1 MTEPGELLERA
12 VAGER
17 RALGRLLSL
26 VEHGGAAADG
36 IAERVHSRA
45 PDEAPVIG
53 ITGAPG
59 TGKSTLVGHLVSRMA
74 DAGGQPAVL
83 AVDPSSPLTGGAIL
97 GDRIRMDGVADGRA
111 FIRSMA
117 TRGHAGGLALAVPAA
132 LRLFEA
138 CGYGPLV
145 VETVGVGQVEVDVTR
160 TADTT
165 VVMVAPGMG
174 DAVQAN
180 KSGLLEVAD
189 VLVVNKADRPGADDT
204 RRDLE
209 HMLDLGRITG
219 LAQDWRPEIIMTT
232 ATTGTGADQVHK
244 AIQTH
249 RAHLAETGQ
258 LEARRQARIHQEVL
272 DRVTQHLGTKA
283 SQYLSTNPDALR
295 EALNGDR
302 TPAATAAKIS
312 KHLLSNQPPRQPKA
326 IHLPQ
331 ERRARRGRGVAPGPG
346 GRQWGEAPSTGRT
359 LRQDPPAGCAARYR
373 ARRIRRAS
381 LNSAIRSAASV
392 SAAPRSGWAV
402 RSASRK
408 PRRTAACS
416 GNSTSR
422 SNPRT
427 SSAQPT
433 GSATARA
440 GLDVR

>member
-1 MTEPGELLERA
+1 MTEPGDLLERA
-12 VAGER
+12 LTGER

-26 VEHGGAAADG
+26 VEQSGEAADE
-36 IAERVHSRA
+36 IAEMVHGRA
-45 PDEAPVIG
+45 DGEAAVVG

-59 TGKSTLVGHLVSRMA
+59 TGKSTLVGHLVKEMA
-74 DAGGQPAVL
+74 GTGGQPAVL

-97 GDRIRMDGVADGRA
+97 GDRIRMDGVAGGRA

-138 CGYGPLV
+138 CGFGPLL
-145 VETVGVGQVEVDVTR
+145 VETVGVGQVEVDITR

-180 KSGLLEVAD
+180 KAGLLEVAD

-219 LAQDWRPEIIMTT
+219 LADQTQHWRPEIIMTT
-232 ATTGTGADQVHK
+232 ATTGTGSDQVHK

-283 SQYLSTNPDALR
+283 SQYLTTQPDALT
-295 EALNGDR
+295 EALEGHR
-302 TPAATAAKIS
+302 TPAAAAVAITER
-312 KHLLSNQPPRQPKA
+312 LLSNQP
-326 IHLPQ
+326 
-331 ERRARRGRGVAPGPG
+331 
-346 GRQWGEAPSTGRT
+346 
-359 LRQDPPAGCAARYR
+359 LR
-373 ARRIRRAS
+373 
-381 LNSAIRSAASV
+381 
-392 SAAPRSGWAV
+392 
-402 RSASRK
+402 
-408 PRRTAACS
+408 
-416 GNSTSR
+416 
-422 SNPRT
+422 
-427 SSAQPT
+427 
-433 GSATARA
+433 
-440 GLDVR
+440 